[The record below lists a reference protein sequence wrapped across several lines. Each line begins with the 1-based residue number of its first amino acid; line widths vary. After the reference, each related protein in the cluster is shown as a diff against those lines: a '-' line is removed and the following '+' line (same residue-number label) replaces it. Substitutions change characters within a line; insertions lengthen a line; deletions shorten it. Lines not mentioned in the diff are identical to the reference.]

1 MFSEIYVEAVLA
13 DKELADQV
21 WELWHKVVITDE
33 VVAMAWC
40 ILVVGD
46 RCLWRIPISLRDTTD
61 YSSLVLPALIVTMM
75 AQCVISPSY

>member
-40 ILVVGD
+40 ILAVGD
-46 RCLWRIPISLRDTTD
+46 R
-61 YSSLVLPALIVTMM
+61 
-75 AQCVISPSY
+75 PS